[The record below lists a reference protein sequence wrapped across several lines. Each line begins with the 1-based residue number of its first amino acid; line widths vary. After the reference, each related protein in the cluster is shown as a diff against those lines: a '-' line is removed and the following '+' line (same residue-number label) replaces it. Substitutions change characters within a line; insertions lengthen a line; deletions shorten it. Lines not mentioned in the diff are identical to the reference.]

1 MTCRD
6 VLDLVE
12 TIAGG
17 DVKPIDAV
25 RAHIES
31 CPRCAGALA
40 SARRIDA
47 VLGAGPVPA
56 PPARFTADV
65 VARIRRE
72 RWRSE
77 QQVDRI
83 FNVAIVAAVLLVVGG
98 AVALMN
104 VSVLVSAAGNAWRLL
119 AVGTEQVV
127 LAAAPSLLTYIS
139 AAGLLLSA
147 LVMWW
152 WAERRLEW

>member
-12 TIAGG
+12 AIAGG
-17 DVKPIDAV
+17 DVEANDAV
-25 RAHIES
+25 RAHLES
-31 CPRCAGALA
+31 CPRCAAELA

-47 VLGAGPVPA
+47 VLGV
-56 PPARFTADV
+56 ARRRRRPLHGRCP
-65 VARIRRE
+65 ARIRRE

-83 FNVAIVAAVLLVVGG
+83 FNVAIVAAVLLVAGG
-98 AVALMN
+98 VAALMN
-104 VSVLVSAAGNAWRLL
+104 VSVLVSAGGQCL
-119 AVGTEQVV
+119 AAARGRNR
-127 LAAAPSLLTYIS
+127 AARASSAAPSLVTYIS

-147 LVMWW
+147 P
-152 WAERRLEW
+152 